1 MEPDPS
7 CVRAGFRNRL
17 YEGNDNTAEA
27 SADDN
32 LERWRDAAYSFRHT
46 PRVTPL
52 RRTGQLLDGRQPFPY
67 WIMEGLPVIQA
78 QSEEVE
84 RGLYLHLLLVEVG
97 SRWPLKSSPS
107 MCRRLC
113 LQIWGAGSM
122 PLAGRTSSRTLGGS
136 WAQVS

>member
-1 MEPDPS
+1 MRPIEFVMNSKNLRKPEKGVEWNPTLPALELGS
-7 CVRAGFRNRL
+7 ATGFTK
-17 YEGNDNTAEA
+17 GTIIPQKPP
-27 SADDN
+27 ADDN

-113 LQIWGAGSM
+113 LQI
-122 PLAGRTSSRTLGGS
+122 
-136 WAQVS
+136 